1 MPGKLPKSHLSAAA
15 AIAWPGRRASSPWPR
30 WPLRD
35 RGRVA
40 HRRRRRQPLRRAA
53 ATGKVL
59 YYLCSS
65 SIRVL
70 GAIALLCSRLRC
82 DTGGGVRR
90 PLSERE
96 SFTLAALRRGVWN
109 RVARATRWPDV
120 APGELQRCRTCR
132 RVHHVHPD
140 PVWNESSATVRAK
153 LPEPRRIRPCAGDRW
168 ESGEEGMRRL
178 RRMSWGPR
186 SQRRSAKVHPSR
198 GGCLVWAGGRP
209 TVGLYG

>member
-1 MPGKLPKSHLSAAA
+1 M
-15 AIAWPGRRASSPWPR
+15 
-30 WPLRD
+30 
-35 RGRVA
+35 A
-40 HRRRRRQPLRRAA
+40 HRRGRRQPLRRAA

-70 GAIALLCSRLRC
+70 GAIALLRSRLRC

-109 RVARATRWPDV
+109 RVARATRWPGG
-120 APGELQRCRTCR
+120 APGELQRCRICR
-132 RVHHVHPD
+132 RVHHAHPD

-168 ESGEEGMRRL
+168 ESGEEVMRRL
-178 RRMSWGPR
+178 RRSSRRPR
-186 SQRRSAKVHPSR
+186 SQSKSVKVHPAL

-209 TVGLYG
+209 TEGLIGSRMRGGATSTQA